1 MVGDGLRAQLFGF
14 DIQHRVDGVLLLYPE
29 IIEFIGIPDEHG
41 MEAFLSGEGVVHL
54 VEPMILNGR
63 IDDGI
68 VARSGM
74 KLRIRW
80 SPNRIERLNSA

>member
-54 VEPMILNGR
+54 VEPMILYGR

-68 VARSGM
+68 VAAFRNEAADQM
-74 KLRIRW
+74 VLEQ
-80 SPNRIERLNSA
+80 NREA

>member
-1 MVGDGLRAQLFGF
+1 MVGDGLRAQLFGL

-41 MEAFLSGEGVVHL
+41 MQAFLSGEGVIHQ
-54 VEPMILNGR
+54 VEPMILYGR

-68 VARSGM
+68 VAG
-74 KLRIRW
+74 LRNEAADQMVLEQ
-80 SPNRIERLNSA
+80 NREA

>member
-68 VARSGM
+68 VGAFRNEAADQM
-74 KLRIRW
+74 V
-80 SPNRIERLNSA
+80 PEQNREA